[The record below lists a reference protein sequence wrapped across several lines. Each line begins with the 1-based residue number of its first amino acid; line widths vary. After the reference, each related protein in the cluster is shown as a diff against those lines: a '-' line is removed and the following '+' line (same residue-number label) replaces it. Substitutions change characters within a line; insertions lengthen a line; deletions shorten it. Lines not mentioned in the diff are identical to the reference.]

1 MSIKLFL
8 QKKNILYWGN
18 YKKKKKAQKTKP
30 SSLAFR
36 LKKIWYFNQVASSG
50 SK

>member
-8 QKKNILYWGN
+8 QKKIYCIGEIT
-18 YKKKKKAQKTKP
+18 KKKKAQKTKP